1 MTPPFLYA
9 IASLAGGIIGLILD
23 ISSTISKLFSITF
36 ISAKV
41 LSIGSFS
48 MLYGGEDIRLFFE
61 QKLIEPCGLNKEVQ
75 LWQ

>member
-1 MTPPFLYA
+1 MRSP
-9 IASLAGGIIGLILD
+9 SLAGGIIGLILD

-48 MLYGGEDIRLFFE
+48 MLYG
-61 QKLIEPCGLNKEVQ
+61 
-75 LWQ
+75 